1 MTYRPTALV
10 TGASRGLGRA
20 IALALAP
27 SHDLILTARTRDAL
41 DAVAGEA
48 AALGASVTVRP
59 CDLTDPASIAAALDG
74 VACDVLVNNA
84 GVASMKPFLSL
95 SPAEWQAMVDVNVNA
110 LYHVTR
116 AVLPG
121 MVSRQHG
128 HVITIGSTAGRN
140 TFVGGSCYAGTKHFV
155 MGFSESLMLEVR
167 DAGVKVS
174 VVMPGSV
181 ETELFPAGTDTS
193 WMCTPDDIGAAV
205 QQMVHTPPHTL
216 QFIVE
221 VRPLSPKRRRDGTPR
236 G

>member
-1 MTYRPTALV
+1 MTTRPTALV
-10 TGASRGLGRA
+10 TGASRGIGRA
-20 IALALAP
+20 IALGLAP
-27 SHDLILTARTRDAL
+27 THDLLLTARSIDALASVARDAT
-41 DAVAGEA
+41 
-48 AALGASVTVRP
+48 ALGATVRTIP
-59 CDLTDPASIAAALDG
+59 CDVADAAAVSAALRG

-84 GVASMKPFLSL
+84 GVASLKPFLSL
-95 SPAEWQAMVDVNVNA
+95 SASEWHAMVDVNINA
-110 LYHVTR
+110 LFHVTR

-121 MVSRQHG
+121 MVERQRG

-140 TFVGGSCYAGTKHFV
+140 TFLGGTCYAGTKHFV

-181 ETELFPAGTDTS
+181 ETDLFPAGTDTS
-193 WMCTPDDIGAAV
+193 WMCTPEDVAGAV
-205 QQMVHTPPHTL
+205 RQMVDTPPHTL

-221 VRPLSPKRRRDGTPR
+221 VRPLSPKRRRDGSAR